1 MFKGLGQIASM
12 MKQAGEIRGRMKDM
26 QESLRRMK
34 VEGSAG
40 GGMVTVEMNGE
51 QQLLACR
58 IEKSLFDSGDREM
71 VEDLVVAAV
80 NQAADKM
87 KQVAIEEMS
96 KVTGGLDMSAVNDMI
111 SSNGREWNDGLS
123 NRERRT

>member
-12 MKQAGEIRGRMKDM
+12 MKQANEIRGRMKDM

-51 QQLLACR
+51 HQLVACR
-58 IEKSLFDSGDREM
+58 IDKSLFDSGDREM

-80 NQAADKM
+80 NQAGEKI
-87 KQVAIEEMS
+87 KQTTIDEMS
-96 KVTGGLDMSAVNDMI
+96 KLTGGLDMSAVNDMM
-111 SSNGREWNDGLS
+111 SQLGANGIDGPK
-123 NRERRT
+123 